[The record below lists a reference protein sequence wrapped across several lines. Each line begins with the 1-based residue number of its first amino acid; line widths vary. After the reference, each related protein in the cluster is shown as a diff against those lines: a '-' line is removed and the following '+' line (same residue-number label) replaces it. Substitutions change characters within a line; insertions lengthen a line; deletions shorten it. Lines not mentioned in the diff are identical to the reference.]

1 MSLTPREFTIMGLIA
16 IMVSVILAVTTGLY
30 IQAGNSHDEV
40 LQVVQSNA
48 ARLEALEAK
57 KAPATAKRFTSDDAQ
72 DLIACL
78 RLPKPEQRPCLDA
91 IQSRFTGR
99 TSTQM

>member
-16 IMVSVILAVTTGLY
+16 IMVSTILAITTGIY
-30 IQAGNSHDEV
+30 IHASNSHDEV

-48 ARLEALEAK
+48 ARLQALEAQK
-57 KAPATAKRFTSDDAQ
+57 SPATAKRFTSDDAQ

-78 RLPKPEQRPCLDA
+78 EHKNGTPKRRACIDEITA
-91 IQSRFTGR
+91 RFKGL
-99 TSTQM
+99 